1 MSAPA
6 LQGSFATSHTVQN
19 VRPPP
24 PAPASPAS
32 ESESH
37 SAFPSSPNTLKPR
50 GTVTSATGE
59 SGSAA
64 ENFIWYRPA
73 GTGSIYEAT
82 SPTGVADGVGA
93 FGEPPL
99 PAGLDAAQP
108 AVRTINARAAATEIL
123 LGPSGQQRLPPAF
136 LPSSQSPS
144 ATVKVPRRRA
154 TVDPRNHGH
163 ERRSSLSR
171 STLRHRSGGSGRRS
185 DLT

>member
-37 SAFPSSPNTLKPR
+37 RAFPSSPNTRKPR

-123 LGPSGQQRLPPAF
+123 LGQCGEIFMATPCPRCRRRRLGRGGGRSAGKEPAMART
-136 LPSSQSPS
+136 LSPT
-144 ATVKVPRRRA
+144 APRRPEA
-154 TVDPRNHGH
+154 
-163 ERRSSLSR
+163 
-171 STLRHRSGGSGRRS
+171 
-185 DLT
+185 